1 MSSFDTLGGDD
12 KEPVH
17 PQADHM
23 HFITRGEFQNLHE
36 DVKNNIKKLDVV
48 IAKVDKICTYIENQE
63 KAKQE
68 VYKKVGIFGGFIS
81 AIIGV
86 IIAVINRT
94 W

>member
-12 KEPVH
+12 KEPVRA
-17 PQADHM
+17 QSDHM
-23 HFITRGEFQNLHE
+23 YFITRSEFQNLHE

-48 IAKVDKICTYIENQE
+48 ITKVDRICTHIENQE

-86 IIAVINRT
+86 MIAVINRV

>member
-1 MSSFDTLGGDD
+1 MNRDILGGDD
-12 KEPVH
+12 KEPVR
-17 PQADHM
+17 PQADHI
-23 HFITRGEFQNLHE
+23 HFITRGEFQNLHD
-36 DVKNNIKKLDVV
+36 DVKDSNKKLDDVV
-48 IAKVDKICTYIENQE
+48 GKVNKICTHIENQE

-86 IIAVINRT
+86 IIAVINRA

>member
-17 PQADHM
+17 PTTDHM
-23 HFITRGEFQNLHE
+23 HFITRGEFQNLHD
-36 DVKNNIKKLDVV
+36 DVKDGNKKLDDVV
-48 IAKVDKICTYIENQE
+48 GKVDKICLHIENQE

-68 VYKKVGIFGGFIS
+68 AYKKVGIFGGFIS

-86 IIAVINRT
+86 IIAVINRA